1 MSHVLIIDDDRPVC
15 DSIAE
20 VINGMGYT
28 ASIAASLADGLR
40 KAKQEDVAVV
50 FLDVRMPDGSGL
62 DALPDFLSAPSSPE
76 VIIITGFGDADGAE
90 LAIRSGA
97 WDYVAK
103 PMSVREIKLTLTR
116 ALQYHQEKRKA
127 AASVHLKRAGIIGD
141 SAPVS
146 ACLDVVAQAATSDAN
161 VLITGET
168 GTGKELF
175 AWAVHSNSAMADHNF
190 VVVDCAALPETLV
203 ESVLFGHRKGAY
215 TGADRTQEGLIE
227 QANKGTLFLDE
238 VGELPLSIQKA
249 FLRVLQERR
258 FRPVGGKSEVRSEF
272 RLVAAT
278 NRDLEEMVKAGKFR
292 EDLLH
297 RLRTLVIRLPAL
309 REIPEDLE
317 ELVTYYLRKLSG
329 KYKAHI
335 KGISPGF
342 WDVLRFYSWP
352 GNTRE
357 LIQALEKAIIAA
369 HDEATLFSKHLPDHI
384 RISVARATIG
394 GRSAECADTFEGPDD
409 PSAPFPMLQE
419 AREAAM
425 KAAEKTYLSRLMDRT
440 GKDIKRACQISGL
453 SRSRLYTLLKLHNI
467 SPSR

>member
-1 MSHVLIIDDDRPVC
+1 MAQVLIIDDDKLVC

-20 VINGMGYT
+20 VTKGMGYA
-28 ASIAASLADGLR
+28 ASIAPGLEDGLR
-40 KAKQEDVAVV
+40 KAKEEDVAVV
-50 FLDVRMPDGSGL
+50 FLDVRLPDGSGL
-62 DALPDFLSAPSSPE
+62 DALPALLSRPSSPE
-76 VIIITGFGDADGAE
+76 VIIITGFGDPDGAE

-97 WDYVAK
+97 WDYVTK
-103 PMSVREIKLTLTR
+103 PLSVRELKLTLTR

-127 AASVHLKRAGIIGD
+127 AASVHLKRAGIIGN
-141 SAPVS
+141 SAPIS
-146 ACLDVVAQAATSDAN
+146 ACLDVVAQAAASDAN
-161 VLITGET
+161 ILIVGET

-175 AWAVHSNSAMADHNF
+175 AWAVHRNSAMSDQNF
-190 VVVDCAALPETLV
+190 VVVDCASLPETLV

-258 FRPVGGKSEVRSEF
+258 FRPVGGKTEVRSDF

-278 NRDLEEMVKAGKFR
+278 NRDLEKMVKAGMFR

-297 RLRTLVIRLPAL
+297 RLRTLVIHLPPL

-317 ELVTYYLRKLSG
+317 ELATYYLRKLSG
-329 KYKAHI
+329 KYKTHI
-335 KGISPGF
+335 KGISSGF
-342 WDVLRFYSWP
+342 WDVLRFYGWP

-369 HDEATLFSKHLPDHI
+369 HDEATLFPKHLPDHI
-384 RISVARATIG
+384 RVSVARATIG
-394 GRSAECADTFEGPDD
+394 SRAEGSADILKDPD
-409 PSAPFPMLQE
+409 PAAPLPMLQE
-419 AREAAM
+419 AREVAM
-425 KAAEKTYLSRLMDRT
+425 KAAEKSYLIRLMGQT